1 MRGLPF
7 PQDAA
12 FERETS
18 YEYGTPASNLDD
30 IPIDPALADPPID
43 PALQD
48 HSPRPPLDQAG
59 FPPPLSANPSHNLRG
74 YSQGPQGDPF
84 AQPPPPDYFPPVSEF
99 VPTTKPAKKRKKVRR
114 DLLCSFCEGN
124 DRRNKLGEVE
134 AMVSC
139 EECGRS
145 GHPTC
150 MSLGSVA
157 DLIRSYPWKCIECKT
172 CEVCESGGD
181 DARILFCDT
190 CDRGW
195 HMDCLIVPLQDPP
208 PGKWHCPSCTHNPS
222 GVCEAVPQT
231 PVKES
236 FPIHTERIRGSSI
249 ASSSRSE
256 ATRPQPTKKGKRR
269 AVTPSVSEHTVDIP
283 DSPALPRSRTRTLTR
298 KAMEQLSPVKRPQL
312 KITPPRP
319 PESPQRRM
327 VVRLRL
333 PSHGK
338 GKEKEES
345 SDEEIP
351 KGMFDDI
358 LTPEDRDTSKT
369 AILQV
374 DKTRFE
380 RSRQA
385 AELKLNPPQPKP
397 IPQTPETPIA
407 GPSSRPLRSTF
418 AQPATPTPTLA
429 RSVSPT
435 PSTPGP
441 SPAAVHPAGLRIRT
455 IRFGE
460 FDVQTWYDAPF
471 PEEYANIPDGRLW
484 ICEFCLKYNKSRF
497 GASRHGLKCKSR
509 HPPGDEIYRDGN
521 VSIFEVDGRRNK
533 IYCQNLCLLSK
544 MFLDHK
550 SLFYDVE
557 PFLFYVMTEFDDTGA
572 RFVGYFSKEKRSP
585 KDFNVSCIMTLPVR
599 QRQGWGNLLIEFS
612 YLLSKKERRLGSPE
626 KPLSGLGALGY
637 KNYWTLSIMRYLHTA
652 SDNPTLEDISS
663 ATSMTIEDVYNT
675 LCTQGL
681 IDVYALPTPRPL
693 PGQSIKLTKNRK
705 TAVARR
711 HLIRAQ
717 TNDDDASK
725 GPFVAPTQY
734 DIKWDPGYVTA
745 FLDKWESKGYL
756 KIKPEKL
763 KWSPFLLARV
773 KKSDADSRLALD
785 AESAGTPD
793 KDNPAPGS
801 ASSVPETPA
810 PVTPIDVDG
819 SNDGTVST
827 AAHSPEKRM
836 HSPEQPTLRRLRS
849 QGRMVND
856 GANSASSFTPSRY
869 LRGPG
874 VSGSPPKM
882 IPAPSRASSISV
894 SSPKPQ
900 RTPGSSKPRGRLGA
914 SPVKRPNPSL
924 AKEDQPPAPVQ
935 ERVDEDADAALAAR
949 LAEEESRPKRLLR
962 SRSGTGTAPAFEL
975 PLFPSRPAPTSLR
988 PSPRKRR
995 RVESPVADDP
1005 PLSPEPLRESGV
1017 LSGVTRSDEDARSEL
1032 DESSTPF
1039 TAVTSRHSAPSDDTV
1054 VVVIVPGPNAAGSIK
1069 ADVSS
1074 PVVDPHAMDVDE
1086 APDVAAVVGTDMVA
1100 DASVDA
1106 SIGAEAETDADADA
1120 DADADGETDAD
1131 AEGEDDDDL
1140 DAEGEPDDG
1149 L

>member
-1 MRGLPF
+1 MGGLPF

-43 PALQD
+43 PALQAF
-48 HSPRPPLDQAG
+48 PVKLDSDQDDV
-59 FPPPLSANPSHNLRG
+59 PLSFPTNTPHHIRE

-84 AQPPPPDYFPPVSEF
+84 AQPLPPEYFSPVTEAVLTAKPP
-99 VPTTKPAKKRKKVRR
+99 KKKRKVRR
-114 DLLCSFCEGN
+114 EPNCGFCSGN
-124 DRRNKLGEVE
+124 DKKNKIGEPE
-134 AMVSC
+134 EMVSC
-139 EECGRS
+139 DECGRS

-150 MSLGSVA
+150 MDLGTVA
-157 DLIRSYPWKCIECKT
+157 TLVRSYPWKCVECKT
-172 CEVCESGGD
+172 CEICQEKGD

-195 HMDCLIVPLQDPP
+195 HMDCLTPPLQDSP

-222 GVCEAVPQT
+222 GICEAVSQVPTGELQHT
-231 PVKES
+231 ES
-236 FPIHTERIRGSSI
+236 FRQSSVT
-249 ASSSRSE
+249 STSCSE
-256 ATRPQPTKKGKRR
+256 VNPPRPLKRGKRR
-269 AVTPSVSEHTVDIP
+269 AATPSTSERNTDVP
-283 DSPALPRSRTRTLTR
+283 ESPLLPRGRTRTLTR
-298 KAMEQLSPVKRPQL
+298 KAMEHSPSIKRPQL

-319 PESPQRRM
+319 PDSPPRRM

-333 PSHGK
+333 PVQGK

-345 SDEEIP
+345 GDEEP
-351 KGMFDDI
+351 TVGLFDDV

-369 AILQV
+369 MIMQG
-374 DKTRFE
+374 DKLRFE

-385 AELKLNPPQPKP
+385 AELKLNLPQLKPNPPGL
-397 IPQTPETPIA
+397 ETPIA
-407 GPSSRPLRSTF
+407 GPSSRPLRSTI
-418 AQPATPTPTLA
+418 AIAATQTPNLA

-441 SPAAVHPAGLRIRT
+441 SPAAAQPTGLRIRT

-460 FDVQTWYDAPF
+460 HDIHTWYDAPF

-484 ICEFCLKYNKSRF
+484 ICEFCLKYNKSGF
-497 GASRHGLKCKSR
+497 GASRHSLKCKAR

-557 PFLFYVMTEFDDTGA
+557 PFLFYVMTEFDDVGA

-599 QRQGWGNLLIEFS
+599 QRRGWGNLLMEFS
-612 YLLSKKERRLGSPE
+612 YLLSKKEQRLGSPE

-637 KNYWTLSIMRYLHTA
+637 KNYWTLSIMRCLRTA
-652 SDNPTLEDISS
+652 PDNPTLEDISN
-663 ATSMTIEDVYNT
+663 ATSMTVEDVYNT
-675 LCTQGL
+675 LCAQDL
-681 IDVYALPTPRPL
+681 IDVLAVPTPKPL

-705 TAVARR
+705 TIVARR
-711 HLIRAQ
+711 HLIRSQ
-717 TNDDDASK
+717 TNDDDLTK
-725 GPFVAPTQY
+725 GPFVPPTQY
-734 DIKWDPGYVTA
+734 EIHWDPNYVKVY
-745 FLDKWESKGYL
+745 LDKWEAKGYMR
-756 KIKPEKL
+756 IKPEKL

-773 KKSDADSRLALD
+773 KKSDADSRLTLD
-785 AESAGTPD
+785 AEVIGSTPD
-793 KDNPAPGS
+793 KDNLGPTS

-819 SNDGTVST
+819 SNDDSISTPVS
-827 AAHSPEKRM
+827 HSPEKR
-836 HSPEQPTLRRLRS
+836 SQPPESQGTLRRLRS
-849 QGRMVND
+849 QKRTPNRGVD
-856 GANSASSFTPSRY
+856 SGSTFTPSRY

-874 VSGSPPKM
+874 VSGSPPNTV
-882 IPAPSRASSISV
+882 PTPSRMSSASA
-894 SSPKPQ
+894 SP
-900 RTPGSSKPRGRLGA
+900 SKPPYIPKLHERENSLPIKRA
-914 SPVKRPNPSL
+914 DSPSV
-924 AKEDQPPAPVQ
+924 KEDLPPKAIHDS
-935 ERVDEDADAALAAR
+935 VDEDADAALAAR

-962 SRSGTGTAPAFEL
+962 SRSGTGTVSTFEL
-975 PLFPSRPAPTSLR
+975 PLLPPRAASNRQP
-988 PSPRKRR
+988 PRKRR
-995 RVESPVADDP
+995 RVVSPAVDELP
-1005 PLSPEPLRESGV
+1005 PPTELSRESG
-1017 LSGVTRSDEDARSEL
+1017 LINGVTRSDEDTRSEPE
-1032 DESSTPF
+1032 DTDTPF
-1039 TAVTSRHSAPSDDTV
+1039 TVVTSRHSAPSDDT
-1054 VVVIVPGPNAAGSIK
+1054 IVAVAVTGPGATESVKEDTNL
-1069 ADVSS
+1069 S
-1074 PVVDPHAMDVDE
+1074 PVADPHAMDVDKVPVS
-1086 APDVAAVVGTDMVA
+1086 A
-1100 DASVDA
+1100 
-1106 SIGAEAETDADADA
+1106 AEAVNEDLCADV
-1120 DADADGETDAD
+1120 DADGETDAD